1 MRRTF
6 IAALASGLAALLC
19 STAFAAAAPGQSA
32 PDFTLSTTEG
42 KPAKLSD
49 YKGKWVV
56 LEWTN
61 PGCPFVQRHYGS
73 KNMQG
78 LQREFGGKQVVWLSV
93 NSTNPDN
100 PDYLKPAALGDW
112 MQQQGGSPRAV
123 LMDEKGEVGRAY
135 GARTTPQMVVI
146 TPGGKLSYNGA
157 IDDRR
162 AASVDETRSAH
173 NYVRAALSEG
183 MAGRPVKVAVSTP
196 YGCSIKYQ
204 P

>member
-1 MRRTF
+1 MFR
-6 IAALASGLAALLC
+6 IAAPALISLFSAALI
-19 STAFAAAAPGQSA
+19 SVAHAAAAPGQPA
-32 PDFTLSTTEG
+32 PDFTLTTTEG

-61 PGCPFVQRHYGS
+61 PGCPFVQRHYGA

-78 LQREFGGKQVVWLSV
+78 LQQEFGGKQVVWLSV

-100 PDYLKPAALGDW
+100 PDYLKPAALDDW
-112 MQQQGGSPRAV
+112 MHKQGAAQKAV

-146 TPGGKLSYNGA
+146 TPEGKLSYNGA
-157 IDDRR
+157 IDDKR
-162 AASVDETRSAH
+162 AASMDETKTAH
-173 NYVRAALSEG
+173 NYVRAALTEG
-183 MAGRPVKVAVSTP
+183 MAGKPVAVAVSTP
-196 YGCSIKYQ
+196 YGCSIKY
-204 P
+204 